1 MHTVENPLP
10 VLSKLKVT
18 PNAPPIIV
26 YSQATQRE
34 VVIQALSLGA
44 SSYLVKPQK
53 PDVIIAKVIEVLH
66 AKSQ

>member
-1 MHTVENPLP
+1 MGISVEEA
-10 VLSKLKVT
+10 VKEIQGRESVF
-18 PNAPPIIV
+18 IV

-53 PDVIIAKVIEVLH
+53 PDVIISKAIEVLH
-66 AKSQ
+66 AKSK

>member
-1 MHTVENPLP
+1 MPGISGFEI
-10 VLSKLKVT
+10 LSKLKT
-18 PNAPPIIV
+18 SPDAPPIIV

-53 PDVIIAKVIEVLH
+53 PDVIISKAIEVLH
-66 AKSQ
+66 AKSK